1 MPTTIPT
8 TTSTDRESLSPNAG
22 DAYFETDTKRYI
34 IYDGDA
40 WRGYQYD
47 QVAISPISNSYNLSF
62 DGTGD
67 IVNVGNIN
75 SLLSDYT
82 NSVSV
87 WFKLDSSTSTDAYH
101 LFGLDNGSASTRAI
115 MLLKT
120 YDTGVS
126 KHNIDFGVYDDDS
139 GASYLYDSIRC
150 EITADTN
157 WHNVVATHYI
167 DPSNASNNRLKVY
180 YDGQE
185 LTPYS
190 SPGSGTLNALAKPSA
205 NYSVGARNTASPDRI
220 FEGDIDEVAFWDVE
234 LDAANAAQIYN
245 SLGGA
250 KPFDLSSNAE
260 DYNQAANLQ
269 GWWRFENNGN
279 DETGNSSAAAVSGA
293 TFEPNSIP

>member
-8 TTSTDRESLSPNAG
+8 TTSTARASLTGMSAG
-22 DAYFETDTKRYI
+22 DAYFETDTKNYI
-34 IYDGDA
+34 IYDGA
-40 WRGYQYD
+40 NWRTYNYD
-47 QVAISPISNSYNLSF
+47 GAAISPISNSYNLSF
-62 DGTGD
+62 DGNTD

-220 FEGDIDEVAFWDVE
+220 LEGDIDEVAFWDVE
-234 LDAANAAQIYN
+234 LNAANVAQIYN
-245 SLGGA
+245 TAGSG
-250 KPFDLSSNAE
+250 KPFDLSSNAG
-260 DYNQAANLQ
+260 DYNQSSNLQ

-279 DETGNSSAAAVSGA
+279 DETGNSSAATVSGA
-293 TFEPNSIP
+293 TYVSNSI